1 LGKFEATLTIEF
13 VLDDVL
19 GRLSH
24 GHTCLSWCLG
34 VTQLSFVLERRMIL
48 MV

>member
-1 LGKFEATLTIEF
+1 LGH
-13 VLDDVL
+13 V
-19 GRLSH
+19 
-24 GHTCLSWCLG
+24 HTCLSWCLD